1 MPRSNLGVG
10 LNLGLMLLS
19 GASLTW
25 APNSNADPGVMT
37 SISSASMTDT
47 KLFDANQLSVND
59 PAQADMLFREGDTI
73 ASILAGLKE
82 KGFHIQYRE
91 KQFLPTM
98 TLQSLPTATDIDDV
112 LREIL
117 EPWGFDIRRS
127 PTGQWVVIPVKQEK
141 RQVHILMQDKTPEE

>member
-1 MPRSNLGVG
+1 MSRSNLGVE
-10 LNLGLMLLS
+10 LSLGLMLVL
-19 GASLTW
+19 GPSLTW
-25 APNSNADPGVMT
+25 AQNSGNPGVMT

-47 KLFDANQLSVND
+47 KLFDAGQLSVND
-59 PAQADMLFREGDTI
+59 PAQADMLFKEGDPI
-73 ASILAGLKE
+73 ASVLAGLKE

-117 EPWGFDIRRS
+117 EPWGFDVRRS
-127 PTGQWVVIPVKQEK
+127 PTGQWIVIPVKQEK
-141 RQVHILMQDKTPEE
+141 RQVQILMQDKAPEQ